1 MRKNELY
8 YELIED
14 EKRGH
19 KTSKYDFSSFVQVK
33 SSSRKRQ
40 RKSFGVSVNGEL
52 TINAKLLRHF
62 PEYKMDIRIS
72 PD

>member
-1 MRKNELY
+1 MNMRKNELY

-33 SSSRKRQ
+33 SSSRKATEEILWAIGKWRAY
-40 RKSFGVSVNGEL
+40 N
-52 TINAKLLRHF
+52 
-62 PEYKMDIRIS
+62 
-72 PD
+72 